1 MCRAVLCRAR
11 NPLPPLSKVPARP
24 DEPPPTHP
32 TSKTDP
38 ISSGEVAWA
47 RHQDSVTTCLQSH
60 MSPPIGLSQRDGVGW
75 GGAMRQRKLGSHTPP
90 CHRRMVIT
98 TLFSASLAA
107 LQHRLILYHTR
118 WLLTVHRHWSSGHLG
133 QLAPTTHPQC
143 RLVSNPCPWWGG
155 GGGGARTIIE
165 GVASTGWVSDARVET
180 TTHFYTS
187 RVW

>member
-1 MCRAVLCRAR
+1 MLCRAVLCRTR
-11 NPLPPLSKVPARP
+11 NPLPPLSTVPAQP

-38 ISSGEVAWA
+38 ISSGEVAWV
-47 RHQDSVTTCLQSH
+47 RHQDSVPTCLRSH

-75 GGAMRQRKLGSHTPP
+75 VGVRG
-90 CHRRMVIT
+90 
-98 TLFSASLAA
+98 
-107 LQHRLILYHTR
+107 
-118 WLLTVHRHWSSGHLG
+118 W
-133 QLAPTTHPQC
+133 
-143 RLVSNPCPWWGG
+143 

-187 RVW
+187 LGHANCPPPWHTFARFYTQKEQCKKLPFFERVFSRPMKLGVQNTLSTLLLHDD

>member
-1 MCRAVLCRAR
+1 MLCYAVCCAVLWCAVMCCDVLCLAVLCCAVLETHYPPSPQFRP
-11 NPLPPLSKVPARP
+11 NPMNPH
-24 DEPPPTHP
+24 PPTHP

-47 RHQDSVTTCLQSH
+47 RHQDSVPTCLRSH

-75 GGAMRQRKLGSHTPP
+75 GG
-90 CHRRMVIT
+90 V
-98 TLFSASLAA
+98 
-107 LQHRLILYHTR
+107 
-118 WLLTVHRHWSSGHLG
+118 
-133 QLAPTTHPQC
+133 
-143 RLVSNPCPWWGG
+143 GG
-155 GGGGARTIIE
+155 GGRTIIE

>member
-1 MCRAVLCRAR
+1 MLCRAVLCRAR
-11 NPLPPLSKVPARP
+11 NPLPPLSTVPAQP

-47 RHQDSVTTCLQSH
+47 RHQDSVPTCLQSH

-75 GGAMRQRKLGSHTPP
+75 GG
-90 CHRRMVIT
+90 V
-98 TLFSASLAA
+98 
-107 LQHRLILYHTR
+107 
-118 WLLTVHRHWSSGHLG
+118 
-133 QLAPTTHPQC
+133 
-143 RLVSNPCPWWGG
+143 G
-155 GGGGARTIIE
+155 GGGGAHTIIE

>member
-1 MCRAVLCRAR
+1 MLCYAVCCAVLWCAVMCCDMLCCAVLCCAV
-11 NPLPPLSKVPARP
+11 LETHYPPLSTVPAQP

-38 ISSGEVAWA
+38 ISSGEVAWVG
-47 RHQDSVTTCLQSH
+47 HQDSVPTCLQSH

-75 GGAMRQRKLGSHTPP
+75 GGVRG
-90 CHRRMVIT
+90 
-98 TLFSASLAA
+98 
-107 LQHRLILYHTR
+107 
-118 WLLTVHRHWSSGHLG
+118 
-133 QLAPTTHPQC
+133 
-143 RLVSNPCPWWGG
+143 WGG
-155 GGGGARTIIE
+155 GGRTIIE